1 MSLPRTVLK
10 SSKLKTTT
18 HETQART
25 TIYGVENQIPVLAQ
39 DRHQTVA
46 ELNWVMVP
54 SNRS

>member
-1 MSLPRTVLK
+1 MSLPRTALK
-10 SSKLKTTT
+10 SSKLKTTA
-18 HETQART
+18 HGTQART
-25 TIYGVENQIPVLAQ
+25 TIYGVGNQIPVLAQ